1 MALLQGSTIQ
11 WNDIANLLSEIN
23 IVRNK
28 LALNNSSISGGG
40 IGNTAKAST
49 INDLWNALFAC
60 NGVNY
65 PVFSFNGI
73 TSFETVFVN
82 QIPLPNKGE
91 LIKLQPIF
99 AIQDELN
106 KIKALNTSGFC
117 TSNFGVCNF
126 NPNTSCF
133 GFYFDSNTSCFGFC
147 SFDASD
153 FSFSCPF
160 NPNTSDF
167 SNFVPNS
174 CFGFNPNTSNRGNY
188 VPNTCFGFNPN
199 TSNFSHRGSG
209 FNSSNRGTHRGSGFN
224 SSNRGTHRGSG
235 FNSSHRSS
243 DFSHRGSHRSFSFT
257 FNSSHRNFSFT
268 FNSSH
273 RGSGFAANAHKSS
286 SFDSSFRA
294 NNFSRFDAFDF
305 SIANTV
311 CFVKS

>member
-49 INDLWNALFAC
+49 INDLWNALFSC

-106 KIKALNTSGFC
+106 KIKALNTSEFC

-133 GFYFDSNTSCFGFC
+133 GFYFNSNTSCFGFC

-160 NPNTSDF
+160 NPNTSNF

-174 CFGFNPNTSNRGNY
+174 CFVYNPNTSNKS
-188 VPNTCFGFNPN
+188 
-199 TSNFSHRGSG
+199 SNFTHRGSHRDSS
-209 FNSSNRGTHRGSGFN
+209 FNSSNRNSDRGSNKTSDFTHRGSN
-224 SSNRGTHRGSG
+224 KT
-235 FNSSHRSS
+235 S

-294 NNFSRFDAFDF
+294 GNFSRFDAFDF
-305 SIANTV
+305 SR
-311 CFVKS
+311 FRFR